1 MADTK
6 TDENGEDEPEPML
19 HPDHINC
26 FEYDDDEA
34 ALLEEERIG
43 EGLTDWFVDDTFYG
57 IDAIYFDGLR
67 PPQGALP
74 ADLIQWRRI
83 GKGEVATVDKPIL
96 FQKQAGDK
104 IIIGDLQQG
113 QLNNKWL
120 TNAFAA
126 LTANPN
132 VLDMLFVSSKYR
144 SKGLYTVKLFKDG
157 RWHYMHIDDRI
168 PVDLSG
174 RPIYLRGVNPN
185 ETWSMLLEKAY
196 AKLHGCYESLA
207 SGFIDEALRDLTAG
221 ATLYLDLNQGKGEM
235 LKNGENNELWQF
247 LKNAIAD
254 EAVVTAT
261 RTGFAPIPPNGL
273 SGDAKCRVLEGNA
286 YVVLFAAIIEDPLT
300 KLKTKIVSF
309 ILYQNIN
316 ITHTIYTHTHIQ
328 YIHTHT
334 YNIYTHTHT

>member
-6 TDENGEDEPEPML
+6 TSGEEGDEVEPVL
-19 HPDHINC
+19 HPEHIDC

-34 ALLEEERIG
+34 ALLAEEALG
-43 EGLTDWFVDDTFYG
+43 ESLTDWFVDEKFQG

-74 ADLIQWRRI
+74 ADLIEWRRL
-83 GKGEVATVDKPIL
+83 GKGEVATVDRPIL
-96 FQKQAGDK
+96 FQKEAGDK
-104 IIIGDLQQG
+104 IVIGDLQQG

-126 LTANPN
+126 LTANPKL
-132 VLDMLFVSSKYR
+132 LDSLFVSSKYR

-174 RPIYLRGVNPN
+174 QPIYLRGVNPN
-185 ETWSMLLEKAY
+185 ETWCMLLEKAY

-221 ATLYLDLNQGKGEM
+221 ATLYLDLNQGKGET
-235 LKNGENNELWQF
+235 LKGGENNELWLF

-254 EAVVTAT
+254 DAILTAT
-261 RTGFAPIPPNGL
+261 RSSFAPIPPNGL
-273 SGDAKCRVLEGNA
+273 SGDASCRVLEGNA
-286 YVVLFAAIIEDPLT
+286 YIVLFAAIVEDPLT
-300 KLKTKIVSF
+300 KLKTKIVS
-309 ILYQNIN
+309 
-316 ITHTIYTHTHIQ
+316 IT
-328 YIHTHT
+328 
-334 YNIYTHTHT
+334 